1 MSKRESNLR
10 QQNKMHK
17 HQDLLM
23 QQIEEQKQ
31 IPKKAPHCAKIG
43 MSLAEQEL
51 LINKKLLED
60 IDREAAFPGPANTIK
75 KAF

>member
-1 MSKRESNLR
+1 
-10 QQNKMHK
+10 MHK
-17 HQDLLM
+17 HLDQLM
-23 QQIEEQKQ
+23 LQIEEQKQ

-60 IDREAAFPGPANTIK
+60 IDREAEFPGQANSIK